1 MLDRA
6 LPSSGTNF
14 RRGWVYLFMLTLVM
28 INYIDRSALAIVAQS
43 IRAEFTSLSAVDLG
57 YLFSSFL
64 WSYVIC
70 LLPVGILLDRFSPRA
85 VNSAGIALWSL
96 AIAGTAIASSF
107 GSLLAIRIVMGAGEK
122 HP

>member
-1 MLDRA
+1 
-6 LPSSGTNF
+6 
-14 RRGWVYLFMLTLVM
+14 MLTLVM

-43 IRAEFTSLSAVDLG
+43 IRSEFNLSAVNLG

-70 LLPVGILLDRFSPRA
+70 LLPVGILLDRFSPRT

-107 GSLLAIRIVMGAGEK
+107 GSLLAIRIVWAPVKRPRFLLVVG
-122 HP
+122 